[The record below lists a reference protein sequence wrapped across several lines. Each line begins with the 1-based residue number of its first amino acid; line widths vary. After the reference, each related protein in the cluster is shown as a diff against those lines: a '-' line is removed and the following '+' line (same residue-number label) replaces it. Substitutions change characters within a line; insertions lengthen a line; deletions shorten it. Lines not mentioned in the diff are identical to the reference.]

1 MALLIYKK
9 TQNRALFISLYS
21 TAIRQLC
28 GINYVIFF
36 GNIAF
41 QNADVKNYNVGC
53 FVLSLIQF
61 AFSFLGLFICH
72 RFNRRNVYLIGGLGV
87 IAGALIM
94 AICDLTKNYPG
105 VIAGQVIFIIF
116 ISSSVNPL
124 VWPYPI

>member
-9 TQNRALFISLYS
+9 THNRALFISLYS

-28 GINYVIFF
+28 GINYVIFY
-36 GNIAF
+36 GNNSWQLAGIE
-41 QNADVKNYNVGC
+41 NYKVGC
-53 FVLSLIQF
+53 FILSLIQF

-72 RFNRRNVYLIGGLGV
+72 KFNRRTVYLVGGAGV
-87 IAGALIM
+87 IVGALIM
-94 AICDLTKNYPG
+94 AVCDLTKNYAG
-105 VIAGQVIFIIF
+105 VIAGQIIFIIF